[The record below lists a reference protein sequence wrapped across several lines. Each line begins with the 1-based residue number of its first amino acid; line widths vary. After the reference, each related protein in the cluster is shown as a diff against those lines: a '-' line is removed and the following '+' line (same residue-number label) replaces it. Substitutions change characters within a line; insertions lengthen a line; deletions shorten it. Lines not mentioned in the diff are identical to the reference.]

1 MFYKYALN
9 VCIGEVLGNAAS
21 ISCTWIKKLVALVP
35 LVSNMETP
43 INFPNFIHWRKFD
56 YKSWSV

>member
-9 VCIGEVLGNAAS
+9 VCIGGVLGNAAS
-21 ISCTWIKKLVALVP
+21 ISCTLIKELVALVP

-43 INFPNFIHWRKFD
+43 INFPNFIH
-56 YKSWSV
+56 